1 MAFPT
6 NPIYKLITDPYSG
19 EVESVKIKLSGSMY
33 RQIPF
38 VTGNTDYAEYL
49 EWVAAGNTPEAAD

>member
-6 NPIYKLITDPYSG
+6 NPIYKLIRDPYSG
-19 EVESVKIKLSGSMY
+19 EVESVKIKLSGNRY

-38 VTGNTDYAEYL
+38 AADNTDYKEYL
-49 EWVAAGNTPEAAD
+49 KWVDAGNTPEAAD